1 MSLWAVTSVSL
12 ALAFFAP
19 IAASQQA
26 TNPSPSHL
34 ASSQSAGANAAMSP
48 RQTEEMRADFL
59 VAKKEYGDAIAIY
72 QKLLKAQPKD
82 AGLLNKVGLAYQQQ
96 GMYTHA
102 AQFYKRATKADSSFA
117 SAWNNL
123 GTVEYERKHFRKAIR
138 LYDKALALRNDMASI
153 YSNLGYAC
161 LADNQYPAAMNAFEK
176 ALALDP
182 TVFERRG
189 GAGITVQQRSMTDPG
204 MFYFYV
210 AKSYA
215 LAGNAERC
223 AHYLTMARDEGYKDF
238 ASAQTDP
245 AFSRVM
251 KDPRVQQVFEPPKT
265 APQVPQKP
273 A

>member
-1 MSLWAVTSVSL
+1 MSLLAVTSISL

-19 IAASQQA
+19 PAASQQA
-26 TNPSPSHL
+26 TNPPPSHL
-34 ASSQSAGANAAMSP
+34 ASSQSAGANAAMTP

-59 VAKKEYGDAIAIY
+59 VAKKEYGDAISIY
-72 QKLLKAQPKD
+72 QKLLHAQPKD

-96 GMYTHA
+96 GMYVHA

-138 LYDKALALRNDMASI
+138 LYDKALALRSDMASI

-161 LADNQYPAAMNAFEK
+161 LADKQYPAAMNAFEK
-176 ALALDP
+176 ALSLDP
-182 TVFERRG
+182 TVFERKG
-189 GAGITVQQRSMTDPG
+189 GVGITVQQRSMTDPG

-245 AFSRVM
+245 AFSRVV
-251 KDPRVQQVFEPPKT
+251 KDPRVQEVLQPPKT
-265 APQVPQKP
+265 TPQAPQKP

>member
-1 MSLWAVTSVSL
+1 MSLLAVTSISL
-12 ALAFFAP
+12 ALLFFAP
-19 IAASQQA
+19 AAASQHA
-26 TNPSPSHL
+26 TNPPPSHL
-34 ASSQSAGANAAMSP
+34 ASAQSAGANAAMTP

-59 VAKKEYGDAIAIY
+59 VAKKEYGDAISIY
-72 QKLLKAQPKD
+72 QKLLRVQPKD
-82 AGLLNKVGLAYQQQ
+82 AGLLNKVGLAYQQE

-102 AQFYKRATKADSSFA
+102 AQFYKRATKADPSFA

-138 LYDKALALRNDMASI
+138 FYDKALELRSDMASI

-161 LADNQYPAAMNAFEK
+161 LADKQYPAAMKAFEK
-176 ALALDP
+176 ALSLDP

-215 LAGNAERC
+215 LAGDAERC
-223 AHYLTMARDEGYKDF
+223 AHYLTMARDEGYKDL
-238 ASAQTDP
+238 ASA
-245 AFSRVM
+245 
-251 KDPRVQQVFEPPKT
+251 
-265 APQVPQKP
+265 
-273 A
+273 